1 MSWSSSRLA
10 SVIKPQQ
17 AQTSAVWFL
26 TLKLLQTCDGLSP
39 DFRDYDGSEK
49 EASEGGSP
57 PAAGGCAFNT
67 GCSVIS
73 LAGKIALGVDGY

>member
-1 MSWSSSRLA
+1 MVS
-10 SVIKPQQ
+10 
-17 AQTSAVWFL
+17 
-26 TLKLLQTCDGLSP
+26 SP

-49 EASEGGSP
+49 EPSEGGFP